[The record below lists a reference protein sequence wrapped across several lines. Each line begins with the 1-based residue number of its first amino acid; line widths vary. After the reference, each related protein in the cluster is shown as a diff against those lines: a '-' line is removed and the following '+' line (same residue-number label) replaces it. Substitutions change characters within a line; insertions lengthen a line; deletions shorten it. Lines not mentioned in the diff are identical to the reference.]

1 MKYENAKELL
11 PEALLKEVQKYAG
24 GKLLYIPV
32 ENESKSWGEAS
43 GYRQKLLKR
52 NVMISNR
59 YKSGAT
65 LSELAE
71 EYFLSL
77 DSIKKIVYGKKEK
90 NLLFEPTVES
100 AICYANAGL
109 LEEWLTLYYNA
120 FRDNEKISFDGVI
133 CCGVMKVPIRL
144 LEDCTD
150 ASTEVECHNGNPP
163 EPLII
168 TYRDGKFEVSCQ
180 QELYYVLKQKK
191 VNAYPALLMVQKE
204 EYKQF
209 ERQFGRYF
217 ISVFLFQN
225 NSSETEAL
233 DIPPEKEYTDFYGL
247 ICTN

>member
-52 NVMISNR
+52 NVIIANR

-100 AICYANAGL
+100 AVCYANAGL

-120 FRDNEKISFDGVI
+120 FRDDEKISFDEVI
-133 CCGVMKVPIRL
+133 CCGVMKVPLRL
-144 LEDCTD
+144 VEGCINE
-150 ASTEVECHNGNPP
+150 STSVESCAGNPS
-163 EPLII
+163 EPLILL
-168 TYRDGKFEVSCQ
+168 YREGKFEVSCQ
-180 QELYYVLKQKK
+180 QELYYEVKQKK
-191 VNAYPALLMVQKE
+191 VNAYPSLLMVQKE

-209 ERQFGRYF
+209 ERQFGRHF
-217 ISVFLFQN
+217 ISVN
-225 NSSETEAL
+225 
-233 DIPPEKEYTDFYGL
+233 
-247 ICTN
+247 

>member
-11 PEALLKEVQKYAG
+11 PEVLLKEVQKYAG

-32 ENESKSWGEAS
+32 ENENKNWGEVS

-52 NVMISNR
+52 NVLISNK
-59 YKSGAT
+59 YKAGAT

-90 NLLFEPTVES
+90 ELLFEPTVAS
-100 AICYANAGL
+100 AVHYANAGL
-109 LEEWLTLYYNA
+109 LEEWMTLYYNA
-120 FRDNEKISFDGVI
+120 FRCEREIAFDDVV
-133 CCGVMKVPIRL
+133 CCGVMKLPLRL
-144 LEDCTD
+144 IETLIEN
-150 ASTEVECHNGNPP
+150 SIGVECCSGVD

-168 TYRDGKFEVSCQ
+168 TYQNGKFEVDCQ
-180 QELYYVLKQKK
+180 QELYSGLKQQKI
-191 VNAYPALLMVQKE
+191 NAYPALIVVQKE

-217 ISVFLFQN
+217 IVVN
-225 NSSETEAL
+225 
-233 DIPPEKEYTDFYGL
+233 
-247 ICTN
+247 

>member
-11 PEALLKEVQKYAG
+11 PEVLLKEVQKYAG

-52 NVMISNR
+52 NVIISNR

-100 AICYANAGL
+100 AVCYACAGL
-109 LEEWLTLYYNA
+109 LEEWLTLYYRILLDVQDA
-120 FRDNEKISFDGVI
+120 PLDEMI
-133 CCGVMKVPIRL
+133 CCGVAKVPLRL
-144 LEDCTD
+144 LENRSSEKDK
-150 ASTEVECHNGNPP
+150 STVVECDKYSNS
-163 EPLII
+163 PLII
-168 TYRDGKFEVSCQ
+168 AYQNGRFETYCQ
-180 QELYYVLKQKK
+180 SELYDSLVCDK
-191 VNAYPALLMVQKE
+191 VNAYPAVLMVSKA
-204 EYKQF
+204 EYKQY
-209 ERQFGRYF
+209 ERYYGRYF
-217 ISVFLFQN
+217 VSV
-225 NSSETEAL
+225 T
-233 DIPPEKEYTDFYGL
+233 
-247 ICTN
+247 

>member
-1 MKYENAKELL
+1 MKYENAKEIL

-32 ENESKSWGEAS
+32 ENESKSWGEVS

-77 DSIKKIVYGKKEK
+77 DSIKKIVYGRKEK

-100 AICYANAGL
+100 AVQYANTGL

-120 FRDNEKISFDGVI
+120 FQKKREISFRNVV
-133 CCGVMKVPIRL
+133 CCGVMKVPLRL
-144 LEDCTD
+144 IE
-150 ASTEVECHNGNPP
+150 AENNNSTMIECDFRPA
-163 EPLII
+163 EPLIL
-168 TYRDGKFEVSCQ
+168 TYRNGGFEISCQ
-180 QELYYVLKQKK
+180 TELFSCIKRQK
-191 VNAYPALLMVQKE
+191 VNAYPSMVMVAKE
-204 EYKQF
+204 EYRQF
-209 ERQFGRYF
+209 EWQYGRHF
-217 ISVFLFQN
+217 IGVN
-225 NSSETEAL
+225 
-233 DIPPEKEYTDFYGL
+233 
-247 ICTN
+247 

>member
-1 MKYENAKELL
+1 MKYENAKEIL
-11 PEALLKEVQKYAG
+11 PAALLREVQKYAG

-32 ENESKSWGEAS
+32 ENESKSWGEVS

-52 NVMISNR
+52 NVLISNR
-59 YKSGAT
+59 YKAGST

-90 NLLFEPTVES
+90 ELLFEPTVES
-100 AICYANAGL
+100 AVNYVNAGL

-120 FRDNEKISFDGVI
+120 FQNGRKITFDDVI
-133 CCGVMKVPIRL
+133 CCGVLKVPLRL
-144 LEDCTD
+144 VDTPENE
-150 ASTEVECHNGNPP
+150 STVVEKCFVSK

-168 TYRDGKFEVSCQ
+168 SYQNGKFQVDCQ
-180 QELYYVLKQKK
+180 QELYSGLKQQKL
-191 VNAYPALLMVQKE
+191 NAYPALLLVRKE

-217 ISVFLFQN
+217 IVVS
-225 NSSETEAL
+225 
-233 DIPPEKEYTDFYGL
+233 
-247 ICTN
+247 